1 MNISI
6 EKAVEKNVPQI
17 IEMLREFAE
26 FENLSEF
33 CRINEEILLDAMFG
47 ARPCVEAL
55 MAFDGEKPIGYALFY
70 ECFASFRGQR
80 GIYLED
86 LYVKKGFR
94 GQKIGEAF
102 LKKLAQIGV
111 SRNCAGIDFQ
121 VLEWNEPAIKFYKKL
136 GAEMDAD
143 ERHFRFVDEA
153 FNDLSR

>member
-1 MNISI
+1 MNIKI
-6 EKAVEKNVPQI
+6 EKAGEKDVSQI

-26 FENLSEF
+26 FENLSQF
-33 CRINEEILLDAMFG
+33 CKIDEEILHEAMFG

-55 MAFDGEKPIGYALFY
+55 LAFDGEQPIGYALFY

-80 GIYLED
+80 GLFLED
-86 LYVKKGFR
+86 LYIKKDFR

-102 LKKLAQIGV
+102 LKKLAQIGR
-111 SRNCAGIDFQ
+111 SRNCARIDFQ

-136 GAEMDAD
+136 GAQMDAD

-153 FNDLSR
+153 FEKLDK